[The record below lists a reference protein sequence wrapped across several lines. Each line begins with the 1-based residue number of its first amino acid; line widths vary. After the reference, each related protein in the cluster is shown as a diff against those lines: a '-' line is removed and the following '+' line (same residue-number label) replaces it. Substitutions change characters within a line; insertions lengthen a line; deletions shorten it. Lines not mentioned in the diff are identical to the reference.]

1 MKILHVIIGLTLGGA
16 ELMMKRLIESHKN
29 LIDCEHVVVSLT
41 DLGKIGPQL
50 IDQGISV
57 FSLNMRRATDVPQT
71 LYKLTRIIRAS
82 RPDIIQTWMYHSDL
96 LGGIAA
102 RLAGV
107 DRIAWGIRTTDISNC
122 GSKTTIAIRTLCA
135 HLSGVIPRII
145 VCAADASRSAHAR
158 IGYDSTRMIVI
169 PNGFEVSRL
178 QATQQQRDTIREEAG
193 IAPDDLVIGSL
204 GRLNPAKDQENF
216 IEAARILAERHHN
229 LKFMMIG
236 DGLDPDN
243 ARLMRAITDTGHAD
257 RFVLL
262 GERRDVPAC
271 LKAMDIF
278 CLHSRTEGFP
288 NALGEAMAMGLP
300 CVTTNAGDAAYLL
313 GDTGTIVP
321 TQDSKALAEGIEQ
334 MIRLDA
340 KQRQELG
347 RKSQN
352 RINSNFSIAQ
362 TSEKFLQ
369 LYDQLIHGD
378 PFREALK

>member
-29 LIDCEHVVVSLT
+29 TLDCEHIVVSLT

-57 FSLNMRRATDVPQT
+57 YTLNMRGAMDLPHT
-71 LYKLTRIIRAS
+71 LRKLVRIIRAS
-82 RPDIIQTWMYHSDL
+82 RPDIIQTWMYHADL

-102 RLAGV
+102 RLAGI
-107 DRIAWGIRTTDISNC
+107 DRIVWGIRCTDISNC
-122 GSKTTIAIRTLCA
+122 GSKATIVIRTLCA
-135 HLSGVIPRII
+135 PLSRVIPKII
-145 VCAADASRSAHAR
+145 VCAADASRTAHAR
-158 IGYDSTRMIVI
+158 IGYDSARMIVI
-169 PNGFEVSRL
+169 PNGFEISRL
-178 QATQQQRDTIREEAG
+178 QATPQQRDALRQESG

-204 GRLNPAKDQENF
+204 GRLNPAKDQDNF
-216 IEAARILAERHHN
+216 IAAAGILAQRHRN

-236 DGLDPDN
+236 DGLDPGN
-243 ARLMRAITDTGHAD
+243 ATLMKIIVDTGHAD

-288 NALGEAMAMGLP
+288 NVLGEAMAMGLP
-300 CVTTNAGDAAYLL
+300 CVATDAGDAAHLL

-321 TQDSKALAEGIEQ
+321 TQDSRALAEGIEQ
-334 MIRLDA
+334 LIGLDA
-340 KQRQELG
+340 QQRLELG
-347 RKSQN
+347 RQSQN
-352 RINSNFSIAQ
+352 RINSNFTIAQ

-369 LYDQLIHGD
+369 LYDQLLHGSQLS
-378 PFREALK
+378 EALK